1 MSDNAIDLKIRRCA
15 DILRS
20 GGVVVCP
27 TEGIYGLSAAA
38 DHDDAILRII
48 DIKRRD
54 PNKGLIMVG
63 SSFEMVRKYIDVSA
77 IAPDTFRQMLCTWP
91 GHHTWVVPCTSLVS
105 LHLTGNRKTI
115 AVRVSPFNILQR
127 LCEYTQSPLVSTSA
141 NISGSSPIDN
151 IGALHDTFGD
161 LVDYILDEPCGRA
174 KKPSTIHDSLSGR
187 ILRP

>member
-38 DHDDAILRII
+38 NHDDAILRII

-91 GHHTWVVPCTSLVS
+91 GHHTLGSTM
-105 LHLTGNRKTI
+105 HLTSFTASYRQQKNHSSKG
-115 AVRVSPFNILQR
+115 
-127 LCEYTQSPLVSTSA
+127 QS
-141 NISGSSPIDN
+141 
-151 IGALHDTFGD
+151 F
-161 LVDYILDEPCGRA
+161 
-174 KKPSTIHDSLSGR
+174 
-187 ILRP
+187 